1 MIVYEIDGKVYIN
14 TTNRCS
20 NSCTFCVRTTSDE
33 YAKYDLWLKKE
44 PSIEEIISA
53 LDTHLDKQEYV
64 FCGYGEPLYR
74 LDAILNVG
82 KYLKAKGKTVRVNTN
97 GQADLIIGKGVA
109 DLLVGCVDIVSIS
122 LNEVT
127 AKDYQEICRCRYG
140 EEGYHSMLRFASD
153 CVKAG
158 LKVKM
163 SVVDII
169 GKEKLDKAKEIAES
183 IGAELRVR
191 ELIE

>member
-1 MIVYEIDGKVYIN
+1 MIVYEIDDKVYIN

-33 YAKYDLWLKKE
+33 YAKYDLWLNKE
-44 PSIEEIISA
+44 PTSDEIIAA
-53 LDTHLDKQEYV
+53 LNGHLDKQEYV

-74 LDAILNVG
+74 LDAIITVG
-82 KYLKAKGKTVRVNTN
+82 KYLKDMGKIVRVNTN

-109 DLLVGCVDIVSIS
+109 DKLIGCVDIVSIS
-122 LNEVT
+122 LNEVN
-127 AKDYQEICRCRYG
+127 AKDYQKICRCEYG
-140 EEGYHSMLRFASD
+140 EEGYYSMLRFAAE
-153 CVKAG
+153 CVQAG

-169 GKEKLDKAKEIAES
+169 GKEKLLEARRIAES
-183 IGAELRVR
+183 VGAELRVR